1 MEPMELGYEDAMMAG
16 AGQGVMSS
24 GLEVVS
30 GVFMILILATSLLML
45 VSWWRIFQKAKLPG
59 RGAIIPFYNIYL
71 ILKLAGK
78 PNWTWWLLFPPVLWI
93 LMIVAQFKIAEKFG
107 KGTGFALGLW
117 FLPVIFYPI
126 LAFSKDV
133 EYHPEA

>member
-24 GLEVVS
+24 GLEAVS

-133 EYHPEA
+133 EYHAEA

>member
-24 GLEVVS
+24 GLEAVF

-71 ILKLAGK
+71 IFKLAGK

-126 LAFSKDV
+126 LAFSKDA
-133 EYHPEA
+133 EYHAEV

>member
-1 MEPMELGYEDAMMAG
+1 MEPMELGYEDAMMVG

-24 GLEVVS
+24 GLEAVL
-30 GVFMILILATSLLML
+30 GVFMVLILATSLLML

-133 EYHPEA
+133 EYHAEA

>member
-1 MEPMELGYEDAMMAG
+1 MEPMELGYEDAMMVG

-24 GLEVVS
+24 GLEAVS
-30 GVFMILILATSLLML
+30 GVFMVLILATSLLML

-133 EYHPEA
+133 EYHAEA

>member
-1 MEPMELGYEDAMMAG
+1 MEPMELGYEDAMMVG

-93 LMIVAQFKIAEKFG
+93 LMIVAEFKIAEKFG

-133 EYHPEA
+133 EYHAEA

>member
-1 MEPMELGYEDAMMAG
+1 MEPMELGYEDAMMVG

-24 GLEVVS
+24 GLEAVS
-30 GVFMILILATSLLML
+30 GVFMVLILATSLLML

-78 PNWTWWLLFPPVLWI
+78 PNWTWWLLFPPVL
-93 LMIVAQFKIAEKFG
+93 
-107 KGTGFALGLW
+107 
-117 FLPVIFYPI
+117 
-126 LAFSKDV
+126 
-133 EYHPEA
+133 

>member
-133 EYHPEA
+133 EYHAEA

>member
-133 EYHPEA
+133 EYHAEV

>member
-1 MEPMELGYEDAMMAG
+1 MEPMELGYEDAMMVG

-24 GLEVVS
+24 GLEAVS
-30 GVFMILILATSLLML
+30 SVFMVLILATSLLML

-133 EYHPEA
+133 EYHAEA

>member
-16 AGQGVMSS
+16 AGQGVMNS

-45 VSWWRIFQKAKLPG
+45 VSWWRIFQKAKLPW

-133 EYHPEA
+133 EYHAEA

>member
-30 GVFMILILATSLLML
+30 GVFMVLILATSLLML

-78 PNWTWWLLFPPVLWI
+78 PNWTWWLLFPPVL
-93 LMIVAQFKIAEKFG
+93 
-107 KGTGFALGLW
+107 
-117 FLPVIFYPI
+117 
-126 LAFSKDV
+126 
-133 EYHPEA
+133 

>member
-126 LAFSKDV
+126 LAFSKNV
-133 EYHPEA
+133 EYHAEA

>member
-1 MEPMELGYEDAMMAG
+1 MEPMELGYEDAMMVG

-59 RGAIIPFYNIYL
+59 RWAIIPFYNIYL

-126 LAFSKDV
+126 LAFSKDA
-133 EYHPEA
+133 EYHAEV

>member
-1 MEPMELGYEDAMMAG
+1 MEPMELGYEDAMMVG

-133 EYHPEA
+133 EYHAEA

>member
-16 AGQGVMSS
+16 AGQWA
-24 GLEVVS
+24 LNS
-30 GVFMILILATSLLML
+30 GVGAVFVVYMVLILGCVLLML
-45 VSWWRIFQKAKLPG
+45 ISRWRIFQKAKLPG
-59 RGAIIPFYNIYL
+59 RGAIILFYNIYL

-93 LMIVAQFKIAEKFG
+93 LMIVAHFKIAEKFG

-133 EYHPEA
+133 EYHAEA